1 MKIEMII
8 GSSVDVSGVP
18 QNNSILIS
26 ELDTKELEKVRSL
39 LKAILVY
46 GQFDDAKEAAEGL
59 SLDSIIEQMIL
70 RRPSV
75 KS

>member
-1 MKIEMII
+1 MII
-8 GSSVDVSGVP
+8 GSSVDASGVP